1 MPQIITLIDH
11 GVIFHASEFFSVFN
25 ACIGMTLIVEK
36 DSVEEISAIIKNV
49 GEEAVYL
56 GEVVPRKEAD
66 AQIEIC

>member
-1 MPQIITLIDH
+1 
-11 GVIFHASEFFSVFN
+11 
-25 ACIGMTLIVEK
+25 MTLIVEK

-56 GEVVPRKEAD
+56 GEVVPREESD